1 VREGAERPAGAVGR
15 HPARLAGAGSRSRR
29 ARWTPVLAVAA
40 VVAALT
46 ALFGFA
52 LGQNPDV
59 VQPVLVGKP
68 APDFSLRTLDG
79 SRTVSLAS
87 LRGQVVVVNFW
98 ASWCAD
104 CRVEHPAL
112 TQAFDRYRDQGVTFV
127 GVSFEDGSSA
137 AESFARAS
145 GIRWPLVNDPG
156 SATAIDFGVTGVP
169 ETFVI
174 GPGGRIA
181 AKTIG
186 PVRYM
191 PLSAAIAGALPGGSP

>member
-1 VREGAERPAGAVGR
+1 MRGRGGQPADAGGR
-15 HPARLAGAGSRSRR
+15 HPARLAGAGARSRL
-29 ARWTPVLAVAA
+29 ARWAPVLPVAA
-40 VVAALT
+40 VVAAIT
-46 ALFGFA
+46 ALFGFG
-52 LGQNPDV
+52 LGQNPDI
-59 VQPVLVGKP
+59 VQPVLVGKL
-68 APDFSLRTLDG
+68 APDFDLRTLDG
-79 SRTVSLAS
+79 NRIVSLAS

-112 TQAFDRYRDQGVTFV
+112 AQAFDRYRDQGVTFV
-127 GVSFEDGSSA
+127 GVSFEDGTSA
-137 AESFARAS
+137 AQSFARDI
-145 GIRWPLVNDPG
+145 GMRWPLVNDPE

-174 GPGGRIA
+174 APDGRIV

-191 PLSAAIAGALPGGSP
+191 PLSAAIAGALPGGSE